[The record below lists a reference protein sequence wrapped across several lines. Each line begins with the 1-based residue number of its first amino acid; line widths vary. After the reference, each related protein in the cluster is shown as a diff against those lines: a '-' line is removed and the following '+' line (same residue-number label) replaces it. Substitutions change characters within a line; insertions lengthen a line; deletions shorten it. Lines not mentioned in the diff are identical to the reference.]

1 MYMTG
6 LGTLLFLVGI
16 GVLIF
21 GLVSFRRKNW
31 PRKKTQII
39 IISSIL
45 AIIIGVGIIP
55 TTDEEASTEEP
66 TKQEEK
72 TEKVDNTPILKAERL
87 LQQMMKVPW
96 SSKGKQIQGQK

>member
-31 PRKKTQII
+31 PRKKH
-39 IISSIL
+39 
-45 AIIIGVGIIP
+45 
-55 TTDEEASTEEP
+55 
-66 TKQEEK
+66 K
-72 TEKVDNTPILKAERL
+72 L
-87 LQQMMKVPW
+87 LLLVLF
-96 SSKGKQIQGQK
+96 